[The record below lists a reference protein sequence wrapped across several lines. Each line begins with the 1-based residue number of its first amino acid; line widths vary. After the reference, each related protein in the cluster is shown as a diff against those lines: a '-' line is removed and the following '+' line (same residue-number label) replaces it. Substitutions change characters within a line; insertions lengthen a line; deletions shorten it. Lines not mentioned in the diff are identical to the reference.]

1 MWRSSHAADQ
11 LTGELAS
18 TDVSNVRPV
27 AAREMIME
35 STGRNWILDL
45 VRLATIALVAMAV
58 VQELR
63 KPADQR
69 EWWGKVGPVP
79 YDFRP
84 PTLER
89 FRSRLWAPDRPLVSP
104 QPFGLGWTLNF
115 GRLLRGREIG

>member
-1 MWRSSHAADQ
+1 VETS
-11 LTGELAS
+11 
-18 TDVSNVRPV
+18 
-27 AAREMIME
+27 
-35 STGRNWILDL
+35 GRNWFLSL
-45 VRLATIALVAMAV
+45 VRLATVALVVVAI

-89 FRSRLWAPDRPLVSP
+89 VRSRLWAPDGPLLPP
-104 QPFGLGWTLNF
+104 QPFGVGWTLNL
-115 GRLLRGREIG
+115 GRLLRGRQGETT